1 MEKNKPIFDSY
12 NILNLEQ
19 MNEFPY
25 CFLGLVFLQNSSKK
39 KSVGLIIGEDIII
52 THFQEFISEKE
63 IISFMPF
70 TTGEFKLYQEPI
82 KSIKNENILLDFKI
96 NSKSLYL
103 VVSILERKVGK
114 EIIEMLKLTANQ
126 EFQIN
131 DNETRFYSFF
141 KNNILYNEKNKKMRM
156 NGFWEKKL
164 LILTYINPN
173 KYFNNEN
180 SSSTR
185 ISTYGENSIS
195 NLNLS
200 QENKNIKIN
209 NSTNPLL
216 KQQYFLICSKKLR
229 NKFSDNPGSFYNNDK
244 DFIISKL
251 KKKLKRCDNE
261 NKIQYEYSNISRGSV
276 LFIETNFGLCLLGLS
291 TKFAKSKEIKDLS
304 PKNINKDD
312 SIGITLTKNVFDI
325 IEEKVKGIRTFIDNN
340 NIEIKNNFDN
350 DTLFLNILEKDTLLV
365 KGIFN
370 KVITC
375 DKLLEI
381 GEKLID
387 IPKEYLSFIIKN
399 NDNDIIISNINS
411 NLQLNEIIKD
421 KSKIYFDLN
430 LKIEVNGVS
439 DSIIESIIKN
449 PNFEKYKTYKNIEKI
464 LEIIQN
470 IIKEKNITN
479 QLLYSLIFNNVI
491 QKITQELS

>member
-200 QENKNIKIN
+200 EEPKNDKIKNTIKQI
-209 NSTNPLL
+209 T

-229 NKFSDNPGSFYNNDK
+229 NKLSDNSGSFYNNDK
-244 DFIISKL
+244 DFIISQI

-261 NKIQYEYSNISRGSV
+261 NIIQYEHSNISRGSV

-291 TKFAKSKEIKDLS
+291 TKLTKSKEIKDLS
-304 PKNINKDD
+304 PKKMNKDD

-325 IEEKVKGIRTFIDNN
+325 IEGKVKDIRNFIDNN
-340 NIEIKNNFDN
+340 IIEIKNNFDN
-350 DTLFLNILEKDTLLV
+350 DTLFLNILEKNTLLV
-365 KGIFN
+365 QGIFQ
-370 KVITC
+370 KEITC
-375 DKLLEI
+375 DKILEI
-381 GEKLID
+381 PEKIIE
-387 IPKEYLSFIIKN
+387 IPKEYLSLIIKN
-399 NDNDIIISNINS
+399 DDNDIIISNINS

-421 KSKIYFDLN
+421 KSKINFDVY
-430 LKIEVNGVS
+430 IEINVNGVS
-439 DSIIESIIKN
+439 DSIIEQIKTN
-449 PNFEKYKTYKNIEKI
+449 QKFEEYKSNKNIEKI
-464 LEIIQN
+464 LKLVQIIM
-470 IIKEKNITN
+470 IAKNITN
-479 QLLYSLIFNNVI
+479 QLLYSLIFNDVI
-491 QKITQELS
+491 QKITQEFI

>member
-19 MNEFPY
+19 MNKFPY
-25 CFLGLVFLQNSSKK
+25 CFLGLVFLKNTSKQ
-39 KSVGLIIGEDIII
+39 SVGLIIGEDIII
-52 THFQEFISEKE
+52 THFQELINEKE

-70 TTGEFKLYQEPI
+70 TTGEFRLYKEPI
-82 KSIKNENILLDFKI
+82 KSIKNENILLDCGI
-96 NSKSLYL
+96 NSNSLYL

-114 EIIEMLKLTANQ
+114 EIIEMLKLSENQ

-173 KYFNNEN
+173 KYFHKEN
-180 SSSTR
+180 PSSTR
-185 ISTYGENSIS
+185 ITTGDNSIS

-200 QENKNIKIN
+200 EEPKNDKIKNTIKQI
-209 NSTNPLL
+209 T

-229 NKFSDNPGSFYNNDK
+229 NKLSDNSGSFYNNDK
-244 DFIISKL
+244 DFIISQI

-261 NKIQYEYSNISRGSV
+261 NIIQYEHSNISRGSV

-291 TKFAKSKEIKDLS
+291 TKLTKSKEIKDLS
-304 PKNINKDD
+304 PKKMNKDD

-325 IEEKVKGIRTFIDNN
+325 IEGKVKDIRNFIDNN
-340 NIEIKNNFDN
+340 IIEIKNNFDN
-350 DTLFLNILEKDTLLV
+350 DTLFLNILEKNTLLV
-365 KGIFN
+365 QGIFQ
-370 KVITC
+370 KEITC
-375 DKLLEI
+375 DKILEI
-381 GEKLID
+381 PEKIIE
-387 IPKEYLSFIIKN
+387 IPKEYLSLIIKN
-399 NDNDIIISNINS
+399 DDNDIIISNINS

-421 KSKIYFDLN
+421 KSKINFDVY
-430 LKIEVNGVS
+430 IEINVNGVS
-439 DSIIESIIKN
+439 DSIIEQIKTN
-449 PNFEKYKTYKNIEKI
+449 QKFEEYKSNKNIEKI
-464 LEIIQN
+464 LKLVQIIM
-470 IIKEKNITN
+470 IAKNITN
-479 QLLYSLIFNNVI
+479 QLLYSLIFNDVI
-491 QKITQELS
+491 QKITQEFI